1 MGKLILGDN
10 MKNKVLYLIFF
21 LFVMSY
27 IELNDDSRFGGI
39 LRDIIYK
46 PIVIENNALID
57 NLNEEVKKENEELK
71 KMLKVSSLTD
81 FEIVYATVVERN
93 MTYFLNELT
102 INKGANDGL
111 KKNMIVVTNEG
122 VVGKIKDVNENTSKV
137 KLLTSDSDIMQVRI
151 NNKNMIM
158 KSKNNKLIIKANK
171 EDKIKIGDKVI
182 TSGLLDK
189 TPQGVLIGIVDN
201 INYENVGLSLEI
213 KMAAHTDDL
222 RFVAV
227 LKRKD
232 NWCL

>member
-71 KMLKVSSLTD
+71 KMLKVSSITD

-151 NNKNMIM
+151 NNKNKAIVMI
-158 KSKNNKLIIKANK
+158 
-171 EDKIKIGDKVI
+171 
-182 TSGLLDK
+182 
-189 TPQGVLIGIVDN
+189 
-201 INYENVGLSLEI
+201 
-213 KMAAHTDDL
+213 
-222 RFVAV
+222 
-227 LKRKD
+227 
-232 NWCL
+232 

>member
-27 IELNDDSRFGGI
+27 IELNDDSRFGGF

-213 KMAAHTDDL
+213 KTAAHTDDL

-232 NWCL
+232 N

>member
-1 MGKLILGDN
+1 
-10 MKNKVLYLIFF
+10 
-21 LFVMSY
+21 
-27 IELNDDSRFGGI
+27 
-39 LRDIIYK
+39 
-46 PIVIENNALID
+46 
-57 NLNEEVKKENEELK
+57 
-71 KMLKVSSLTD
+71 MLKVSSITD

-232 NWCL
+232 N

>member
-71 KMLKVSSLTD
+71 RMLKVSSLTD

-232 NWCL
+232 N

>member
-1 MGKLILGDN
+1 
-10 MKNKVLYLIFF
+10 
-21 LFVMSY
+21 
-27 IELNDDSRFGGI
+27 
-39 LRDIIYK
+39 
-46 PIVIENNALID
+46 
-57 NLNEEVKKENEELK
+57 
-71 KMLKVSSLTD
+71 
-81 FEIVYATVVERN
+81 

-232 NWCL
+232 N

>member
-71 KMLKVSSLTD
+71 RMLKVSSITD

>member
-71 KMLKVSSLTD
+71 RMLKVSSITD

-171 EDKIKIGDKVI
+171 EDKIKIGDKVV

-232 NWCL
+232 N

>member
-21 LFVMSY
+21 LLIMSY
-27 IELNDDSRFGGI
+27 IELNDDNRFGGT

-46 PIVIENNALID
+46 PVAIENSFLID
-57 NLNEEVKKENEELK
+57 NLNEELKKENEELK
-71 KMLKVSSLTD
+71 KMLKVTSLTK

-93 MTYFLNELT
+93 LTYFLNELT

-122 VVGKIKDVNENTSKV
+122 VIGRIKDVNENTSKV
-137 KLLTSDSDIMQVRI
+137 KLLNSDSDIMQVSI

-158 KSKNNKLIIKANK
+158 KSEDNKLIIKANK
-171 EDKIKIGDKVI
+171 EDKIKIGNKVV

-189 TPQGVLIGIVDN
+189 IPQGALIGTVSK

-213 KMAAHTDDL
+213 EMTAHTDDL

-232 NWCL
+232 S

>member
-71 KMLKVSSLTD
+71 RMLKVSSLTD

>member
-71 KMLKVSSLTD
+71 RMLKVSSITD

-232 NWCL
+232 N

>member
-232 NWCL
+232 N

>member
-71 KMLKVSSLTD
+71 RMLKVSSLTD

-171 EDKIKIGDKVI
+171 EDKIKIGDKVV

-232 NWCL
+232 N